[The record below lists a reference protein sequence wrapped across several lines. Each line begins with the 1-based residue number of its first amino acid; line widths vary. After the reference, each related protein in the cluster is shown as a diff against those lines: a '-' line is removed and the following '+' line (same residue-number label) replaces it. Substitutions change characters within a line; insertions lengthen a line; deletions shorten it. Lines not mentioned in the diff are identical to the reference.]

1 MNAESSPNLPFVLFQ
16 VKAGLYAVSSK
27 NVREIVMLLKAVER
41 IPEENI
47 EPMPASMAEQNTRS
61 QWRVG
66 RRIKTNQ
73 TILLLDE
80 DSLVGT
86 KAPL

>member
-1 MNAESSPNLPFVLFQ
+1 MTHTSPNKLPFVLFQ
-16 VKAGLYAVSSK
+16 VKEGLYAVGSE

-80 DSLVGT
+80 DSLVAN
-86 KAPL
+86 KAAL